1 MVLKTA
7 ECHLSVYGEMRIRS
21 CVHCHPL
28 SISISINSYLLIF
41 PNKQHY
47 FDCINDYHANKK
59 QKKIGFPVC
68 FIGKIEYICGVIEL
82 RQSPPTQEL

>member
-7 ECHLSVYGEMRIRS
+7 ECHLSVYGEMCIRS
-21 CVHCHPL
+21 CVYFLQL
-28 SISISINSYLLIF
+28 SIFILTNDHLPIF
-41 PNKQHY
+41 HNKL
-47 FDCINDYHANKK
+47 NDSDYIKAYHANKK
-59 QKKIGFPVC
+59 QKKNGFSIC